1 MTARYTITYAPRARR
16 DLRKLPEKIAAACV
30 EFIRT
35 ALAENPY
42 RMGKP
47 LTSSW
52 EGNYSA
58 RRSEWRIIY
67 RINDHQVRIEV
78 VTIAHRADS
87 YRPR

>member
-35 ALAENPY
+35 ALAEDPY

-58 RRSEWRIIY
+58 RRSEWG
-67 RINDHQVRIEV
+67 DHLPHQ
-78 VTIAHRADS
+78 
-87 YRPR
+87 

>member
-1 MTARYTITYAPRARR
+1 VTARYTITYAPRARR

-35 ALAENPY
+35 TLAEDPY
-42 RMGKP
+42 WMDKP

-58 RRSEWRIIY
+58 HWSGGGSSTVSMIIRSSS
-67 RINDHQVRIEV
+67 N
-78 VTIAHRADS
+78 S
-87 YRPR
+87 SS

>member
-16 DLRKLPEKIAAACV
+16 DLRKLPEKIATACV

-35 ALAENPY
+35 AQAEDPY

-58 RRSEWRIIY
+58 RRSEWRI
-67 RINDHQVRIEV
+67 
-78 VTIAHRADS
+78 VTDNLS
-87 YRPR
+87 P

>member
-1 MTARYTITYAPRARR
+1 MTGRYTVTYAPRARR
-16 DLRKLPEKIAAACV
+16 DLRKSPEKIATACV

-35 ALAENPY
+35 VLADDPY
-42 RMGKP
+42 RV
-47 LTSSW
+47 
-52 EGNYSA
+52 GNYSA

-67 RINDHQVRIEV
+67 RIDDHRVLIEV